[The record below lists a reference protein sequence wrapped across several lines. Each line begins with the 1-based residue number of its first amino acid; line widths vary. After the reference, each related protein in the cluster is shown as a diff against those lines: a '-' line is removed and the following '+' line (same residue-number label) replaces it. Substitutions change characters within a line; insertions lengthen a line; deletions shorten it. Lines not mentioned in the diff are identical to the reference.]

1 MLVIR
6 GKQPLSE
13 FNWFV
18 NNLEIIYRIKLH
30 LSEKVL
36 FNTNDFIVSQT
47 FYVMMFF
54 ILITYLLIVMN
65 AFNNSVG
72 IYVNTGNGFH
82 EGYYYLFIIC
92 MQHLYDINILFAIT
106 SITVK

>member
-6 GKQPLSE
+6 GKQPLSV

-47 FYVMMFF
+47 FYVF

-65 AFNNSVG
+65 AINNQLV
-72 IYVNTGNGFH
+72 
-82 EGYYYLFIIC
+82 YLYIQEMDFMKDIIIC
-92 MQHLYDINILFAIT
+92 LLYVCNISMILI
-106 SITVK
+106 SYLLLPQSL